1 MTFLCYRGYVKGKV
15 FMNFYVDL
23 ISHVYLGLIY
33 IKLHLIDLYIYIYIY
48 IFIYIYIY
56 IKTLALCGGKF
67 HFPRKPC
74 AFSTE
79 IRGCD
84 IFILK
89 AVILTTINVNYVMI
103 DELIHYNYKYNSIH
117 R

>member
-1 MTFLCYRGYVKGKV
+1 MRR
-15 FMNFYVDL
+15 
-23 ISHVYLGLIY
+23 
-33 IKLHLIDLYIYIYIY
+33 
-48 IFIYIYIY
+48 
-56 IKTLALCGGKF
+56 KF
-67 HFPRKPC
+67 NFPRKPC
-74 AFSTE
+74 AFSAE
-79 IRGCD
+79 ICGRD